1 VEQLRDGIWR
11 WEARHPSWTE
21 DDGGP
26 DGWGP
31 DVVSYAIDAG
41 ERLLLIDPLA
51 VPAEV
56 EELASGR
63 ETAILLTCPW
73 HERDARAVGRRLGA
87 PIYVPPP
94 DEGEKDPVPGT
105 VFAAGDRLPGGV
117 EVFPGIE
124 PNDLVLWVEPHRALV
139 LGDTLV
145 DRGEGLEIPLTWLR
159 EMTLAE
165 LFATLRP
172 LLDLPVELVL
182 PTHGPP
188 ADRAALVRAI
198 S

>member
-1 VEQLRDGIWR
+1 VEQLREGIWR
-11 WEARHPSWTE
+11 WEARHPSWSE

-31 DVVSYAIDAG
+31 EVASYAVEAG
-41 ERLLLIDPLA
+41 GHLLLVDPLA
-51 VPAEV
+51 VPAEAQ
-56 EELASGR
+56 ELASGR
-63 ETAILLTCPW
+63 EAAIVLTCPW
-73 HERDARAVGRRLGA
+73 HERDARTLAELLGA
-87 PIYVPPP
+87 PILVPPP
-94 DEGEKDPVPGT
+94 DEGEQDPTPGT

-117 EVFPGIE
+117 EAFMGIE
-124 PNDLVLWVEPHRALV
+124 PNDLVLWIESRRALV

-159 EMTLAE
+159 DVTLAE
-165 LFATLRP
+165 VIATLRP
-172 LLDLPVELVL
+172 LLDLPVEIVL

>member
-1 VEQLRDGIWR
+1 MEQLRQGIWR
-11 WEARHPSWTE
+11 WEARHPGWSE

-31 DVVSYAIDAG
+31 DVASYAIESG
-41 ERLLLIDPLA
+41 GRLLLIDPLA
-51 VPAEV
+51 VPAAAEQ
-56 EELASGR
+56 LASGR
-63 ETAILLTCPW
+63 DPAIVLTCPW
-73 HERDARAVGRRLGA
+73 HERDARALAERLGA
-87 PIYVPPP
+87 PIHVPPP
-94 DEGEKDPVPGT
+94 DDGEQDPTPGT
-105 VFAAGDRLPGGV
+105 VYAAGQPLPGGV
-117 EVFPGIE
+117 RAYPGIE
-124 PNDLVLWVEPHRALV
+124 PNDLVLWVEDRRALV

-159 EMTLAE
+159 DVTLAE
-165 LFATLRP
+165 VLATLRP